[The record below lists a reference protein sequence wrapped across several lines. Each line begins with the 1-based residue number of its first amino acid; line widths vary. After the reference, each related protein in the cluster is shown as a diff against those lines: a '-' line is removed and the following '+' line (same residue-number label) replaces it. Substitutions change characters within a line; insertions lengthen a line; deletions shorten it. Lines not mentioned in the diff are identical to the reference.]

1 MSMTQVLKHDA
12 LTKTE
17 LHRRLREWL
26 TSDEAIIG
34 PGEAFAKSAWIHVK
48 DGDRLF
54 EFDPDTKRTAVEE
67 YIGLVDRW
75 GDELKWNIVPNRRG
89 KPNAVAFG
97 PDSHPLANTLYL
109 YLLAEG

>member
-1 MSMTQVLKHDA
+1 MPMAQVSKRDA

-26 TSDEAIIG
+26 ATDEPILG
-34 PGEAFAKSAWIHVK
+34 PVDAFAKSAYIHVK

-75 GDELKWNIVPNRRG
+75 GDELEWNIVPNRRG

-97 PDSHPLANTLYL
+97 PDSQPLTNTLYL
-109 YLLAEG
+109 DLIAES